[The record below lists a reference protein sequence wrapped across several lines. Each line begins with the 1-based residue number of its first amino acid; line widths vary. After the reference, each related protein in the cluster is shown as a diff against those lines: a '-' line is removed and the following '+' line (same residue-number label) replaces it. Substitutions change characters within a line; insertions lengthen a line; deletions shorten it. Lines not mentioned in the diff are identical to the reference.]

1 MRHGEFSSDPK
12 AVWLTEEGT
21 DDRRMAGLKVRSPA
35 EAVELA
41 EDGSNAE
48 PARHAEQIISL
59 CGLCDL
65 CVETACTTAISPIF
79 STTAFPTSSD

>member
-35 EAVELA
+35 EAAELA
-41 EDGSNAE
+41 EDDQTQSPRSTQSKSLAFAVSANSALNESPRPLPALRRLCRRGSR
-48 PARHAEQIISL
+48 AR
-59 CGLCDL
+59 
-65 CVETACTTAISPIF
+65 
-79 STTAFPTSSD
+79 